1 MTRVLI
7 VDDQRTARH
16 MLKSIIDSTSGRYE
30 LAYEIENAGLAELY
44 CVSNKIDLI
53 LMDVYTSSREN
64 GIHYAAKIKKSFPNI
79 KIIIITSLPE
89 VSFIQQAK
97 EAKCDSFWYKDLSSK
112 SLLDVMDRTIAG
124 ENVYPE
130 TIPVL
135 KIGLALSTD
144 FTKKEIEVLQALIEG
159 KTYEQVAS
167 SLYIAKST
175 VKYHINN
182 ILSKTGHK
190 STVNLLVEIA
200 EQKFILPNF

>member
-16 MLKSIIDSTSGRYE
+16 MLKSIIESSDGRYE

-44 CVSNKIDLI
+44 CATNKIDLI

-64 GIHYAAKIKKSFPNI
+64 GISYAAKIKKSFPEI

-89 VSFIQQAK
+89 VSFIEKAK
-97 EAKCDSFWYKDLSSK
+97 AANCDSFWYKDYSSK

-124 ENVYPE
+124 ESVYPE
-130 TIPVL
+130 NIPVL
-135 KIGLALSTD
+135 KIGQALSSD
-144 FTKKEIEVLQALIEG
+144 FTNKEIEILQALIDG
-159 KTYEQVAS
+159 KTYEEVAK
-167 SLYIAKST
+167 SLFVSKST

-190 STVNLLVEIA
+190 SSVNLLVDIA

>member
-7 VDDQRTARH
+7 VDDQRTARQ
-16 MLKSIIDSTSGRYE
+16 MLKSVIESSNGRYE

-44 CVSNKIDLI
+44 CATNKIDLI

-64 GIHYAAKIKKSFPNI
+64 GIRHAAKIKKSFPHI

-89 VSFIQQAK
+89 VSFIEQAK
-97 EAKCDSFWYKDLSSK
+97 KAGAESFWYKDLSSK
-112 SLLDVMDRTIAG
+112 SLLDVMDRTISG
-124 ENVYPE
+124 EKVYPE
-130 TIPVL
+130 NIPIL
-135 KIGLALSTD
+135 KIGLAKSTD
-144 FTKKEIEVLQALIEG
+144 FTDKEIEVLQALIDG
-159 KTYEQVAS
+159 KTYDEVAK
-167 SLYIAKST
+167 SLFIAKST

>member
-7 VDDQRTARH
+7 VEDQRTARQ
-16 MLKSIIDSTSGRYE
+16 MLKSVIESSNGRYE

-44 CVSNKIDLI
+44 CATNKIDLI

-64 GIHYAAKIKKSFPNI
+64 GIRHAAKIKKSFPHI

-89 VSFIQQAK
+89 VSFIEQAK
-97 EAKCDSFWYKDLSSK
+97 KAGAESFWYKDLSSK
-112 SLLDVMDRTIAG
+112 SLLDVMDRTISG
-124 ENVYPE
+124 EKVYPE
-130 TIPVL
+130 NIPIL
-135 KIGLALSTD
+135 KIGLAKSTD
-144 FTKKEIEVLQALIEG
+144 FTDKEIEVLQALIDG
-159 KTYEQVAS
+159 KTYDEVAK
-167 SLYIAKST
+167 SLFIAKST

>member
-1 MTRVLI
+1 MTNVLI

-16 MLKSIIDSTSGRYE
+16 MLKTIIESSNGRYK

-44 CVSNKIDLI
+44 CASNKIDLI

-64 GIHYAAKIKKSFPNI
+64 GIRYAQKIKASYPHI

-89 VSFIQQAK
+89 VSFIEKAK
-97 EAKCDSFWYKDLSSK
+97 KAQCDSFWYKDLSSK
-112 SLLDVMDRTIAG
+112 SLLDVMDRTMAG
-124 ENVYPE
+124 ESVYPDSLP
-130 TIPVL
+130 IL
-135 KIGLALSTD
+135 KIGHALSSD
-144 FTKKEIEVLQALIEG
+144 FTKKEIEILQALIDG
-159 KTYEQVAS
+159 KTYDEVAQTLFIS
-167 SLYIAKST
+167 KST

-190 STVNLLVEIA
+190 SSVNLLVDIA

>member
-16 MLKSIIDSTSGRYE
+16 MLKSVIESSDGRYE

-44 CVSNKIDLI
+44 CATNKIDLI

-64 GIHYAAKIKKSFPNI
+64 GIRYAAKIKKSFPHI

-89 VSFIQQAK
+89 VSFIEQAQK
-97 EAKCDSFWYKDLSSK
+97 AGADSFWYKDLSSK
-112 SLLDVMDRTIAG
+112 SLLDVMDRTIDG
-124 ENVYPE
+124 EKVYPE
-130 TIPVL
+130 NIPVL
-135 KIGLALSTD
+135 KIGLAKSTD
-144 FTKKEIEVLQALIEG
+144 FTSKEIEVLQALIDG
-159 KTYEQVAS
+159 KTYDEVAA
-167 SLYIAKST
+167 SLFIAKST